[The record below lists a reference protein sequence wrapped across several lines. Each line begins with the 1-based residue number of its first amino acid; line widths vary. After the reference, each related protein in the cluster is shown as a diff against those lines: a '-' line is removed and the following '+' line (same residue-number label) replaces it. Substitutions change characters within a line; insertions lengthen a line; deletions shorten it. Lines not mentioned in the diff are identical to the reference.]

1 MSGDRVSYKPLV
13 DAIGGLLSN
22 PAVLEGLI
30 AGASAIGASRKS
42 KNDDDTLGGILSAL
56 PQFLPLISLFASM
69 QQQKPQLQN
78 SMTSEVSQT
87 SPDAVNA
94 ADAVA
99 ASAGI
104 DDAAADTDADADTH
118 ADAADSAPVGTADAS
133 DVSVSYITPQ
143 ERREDLLLAL
153 RPFLSDSRQRAAD
166 AMVQVNTMS
175 GVLFGRGEGGL

>member
-42 KNDDDTLGGILSAL
+42 KNDDDALGGILSAL
-56 PQFLPLISLFASM
+56 PQFLPLISLFVSM

-78 SMTSEVSQT
+78 SLTSEVSQT

-99 ASAGI
+99 ASADI
-104 DDAAADTDADADTH
+104 DDAADADDTAEA
-118 ADAADSAPVGTADAS
+118 ADAADAPVGTADAS

-166 AMVQVNTMS
+166 AMVQVNKMS

>member
-42 KNDDDTLGGILSAL
+42 KNDDDALGGILSAL

-78 SMTSEVSQT
+78 SLTSEVSQT
-87 SPDAVNA
+87 SSDGG
-94 ADAVA
+94 DAVA
-99 ASAGI
+99 AVAASDEI
-104 DDAAADTDADADTH
+104 DAPNADASASARAS
-118 ADAADSAPVGTADAS
+118 ADAPAVTSDAS

-166 AMVQVNTMS
+166 AMVQVNKMS

>member
-42 KNDDDTLGGILSAL
+42 KNDDDALGGILSAL
-56 PQFLPLISLFASM
+56 PQFLPLISLFATM
-69 QQQKPQLQN
+69 QQQKPQLQ
-78 SMTSEVSQT
+78 SSLTSEVSQT
-87 SPDAVNA
+87 SPDG

-99 ASAGI
+99 AV
-104 DDAAADTDADADTH
+104 AASADTDASDADDTAGT
-118 ADAADSAPVGTADAS
+118 ADPTSAPVGTADAS

-166 AMVQVNTMS
+166 AMVQVNKMS

>member
-87 SPDAVNA
+87 APDAVNA

-99 ASAGI
+99 ASADI
-104 DDAAADTDADADTH
+104 DDATDADASASAS
-118 ADAADSAPVGTADAS
+118 ADAPAVTSDAS

-166 AMVQVNTMS
+166 AMVQVNKMS

>member
-1 MSGDRVSYKPLV
+1 MNGDRVSYKPLV

-42 KNDDDTLGGILSAL
+42 KKDDDALGGILSAL

-78 SMTSEVSQT
+78 SLTSEASQT
-87 SPDAVNA
+87 SPDAVAASADTDDA
-94 ADAVA
+94 ADANANV
-99 ASAGI
+99 
-104 DDAAADTDADADTH
+104 
-118 ADAADSAPVGTADAS
+118 DAADGAPDAA

-166 AMVQVNTMS
+166 AMVQVNKMS

>member
-42 KNDDDTLGGILSAL
+42 KNDDDALGGILSAL

-78 SMTSEVSQT
+78 SLTSEVSQT
-87 SPDAVNA
+87 SPDGAEA

-99 ASAGI
+99 ASAEI
-104 DDAAADTDADADTH
+104 DAPNADDT
-118 ADAADSAPVGTADAS
+118 ADAADPTNAPVGKSDAS

-166 AMVQVNTMS
+166 AMVQVNKMS

>member
-87 SPDAVNA
+87 APDAVNA

-99 ASAGI
+99 ASADI
-104 DDAAADTDADADTH
+104 DSVSSADDTAEAADPTDAPAVT
-118 ADAADSAPVGTADAS
+118 SDAS

-166 AMVQVNTMS
+166 AMVQVNKMS